1 MLGGLCIGSCEK
13 TKVNMDFGKKNFVL
27 ETFLFA
33 ALI

>member
-1 MLGGLCIGSCEK
+1 MARGLCIGSCEK
-13 TKVNMDFGKKNFVL
+13 TKINMDFGKKKLVL